1 MAINENVD
9 KFKESLRANIQKNN
23 DPNTK
28 EYMDLFVAFNRVIRQ
43 GSGLTWSA
51 VDEIVEIEILKYKY
65 DLK

>member
-28 EYMDLFVAFNRVIRQ
+28 EYMDLFVAINRVIRQ

-51 VDEIVEIEILKYKY
+51 IDEIVETEILKYKY